1 MFLDLAH
8 TKFDVFRQTKSL
20 VLEVYKFSYKLPVEE
35 RYSLTQQIRRAALS
49 SHLNLCEGFSRRSNR
64 ERGRFFEV
72 SRGSVIEVD
81 SIIDICVE
89 LKFCR
94 LEDLSKL
101 EELIKSGFNQLSA
114 LIKSVSGKDSP
125 T

>member
-8 TKFDVFRQTKSL
+8 TKFDVFRQTKFL
-20 VLEVYKFSYKLPVEE
+20 VLEVYKFSLKLPAEE

-49 SHLNLCEGFSRRSNR
+49 AHLNLCEGFSRKSKL
-64 ERGRFFEV
+64 ERRRFFEV
-72 SRGSVIEVD
+72 ARGSVIEVD

-89 LKFCR
+89 LKFCKS
-94 LEDLSKL
+94 EDLLIL
-101 EELIKSGFNQLSA
+101 EGLIKSGFNQLSA
-114 LIKSVSGKDSP
+114 LIKSISGKDSS